1 MANNVFRDEKL
12 YERISTKIVGR
23 RRELKA
29 ILAAL
34 AAGKNLLLEGPP
46 GTTKSTIL
54 RTIAEAI
61 NLPFYMVEG
70 NADLTPQKLIG
81 NFNPARVMS
90 EGFKR
95 EFFEPGPL
103 TLAMEKGGLL
113 YIEEFNR
120 MPEDVANVLIRAMEE
135 RELIIPRY
143 GIIRAEPTFRV
154 VCSQNPYDDVG
165 TTKVSRAIMDR
176 FARLKLSYQSR
187 DEEIE
192 IVALKTGS
200 EDKWLVELAV
210 DLVRATRIHPAV
222 KMGASVRG
230 AIDMVQIARELER
243 MNGGLS
249 FEDLYDAAV
258 LGMSSK
264 IWMKDPKTSVEE
276 LIRELL
282 AKLLEEKERE
292 RLGRESFFR
301 RGEVGE
307 GVEEGEPR
315 DVAPSGMVS
324 LAYRNPL
331 ALLPMIRKDPSYLAK
346 LVNTYGG
353 LRDVDALEVYGRLMD
368 YLSPDLREKVREY
381 ASNLIIKLVSS
392 NIKGGRLRK
401 LKRGPLSASSLE
413 IDIDGTID
421 KVLESPPLSPDKIVA
436 LNRADFDEAYAIIID
451 RSFSMT
457 GYKMVLAALVAAI
470 IARLNP
476 FGNFVVSAF
485 NTNVSFIKRLKERKG
500 IEELVGAILSLSP
513 VGYTDISKALEE
525 NHVELESQGV
535 RKKVAILITDG
546 EWTAGENPLNK
557 ATLYDKLHV
566 ICVPSRLLS
575 FSKLLANY
583 GGGKFVLIRNIRE
596 IPEELPAILMDL

>member
-1 MANNVFRDEKL
+1 MDEDVFRDDGL
-12 YERISTKIVGR
+12 YERVSSKIVGR

-54 RTIAEAI
+54 RAIAEEV

-81 NFNPARVMS
+81 NFNPAKVMA
-90 EGFKR
+90 EGFKK

-135 RELIIPRY
+135 RELVIPRY
-143 GIIRAEPTFRV
+143 GIVRAGPTFRV
-154 VCSQNPYDDVG
+154 ICSQNPYDDVG

-187 DEEIE
+187 EEEVE
-192 IVALKTGS
+192 IVKLKTGS
-200 EDKWLVELAV
+200 KDEWLIELAV
-210 DLVRATRIHPAV
+210 DLARATRLHPSV

-230 AIDMVQIARELER
+230 AIDMVLIAKELER

-264 IWMKDPKTSVEE
+264 IWLKDPRTSVEE

-282 AKLLEEKERE
+282 TKLLEER
-292 RLGRESFFR
+292 RSPSGPRGDFFR
-301 RGEVGE
+301 E
-307 GVEEGEPR
+307 GDEEGEELGEPT
-315 DVAPSGMVS
+315 VS
-324 LAYRNPL
+324 NVVTIAYRNPL
-331 ALLPMIRKDPSYLAK
+331 SLLPLIRRDPSYVLK
-346 LVNTYGG
+346 LVGGQGG
-353 LRDVDALEVYGRLMD
+353 LRDADALEVYGRLMD
-368 YLSPDLREKVREY
+368 YLNPELKDKVKEY
-381 ASNLIIKLVSS
+381 ASNLIIKLAES
-392 NIKGGRLRK
+392 NVKGGK
-401 LKRGPLSASSLE
+401 LKKLRRGPLNSSSLE
-413 IDIDGTID
+413 IDIDATID
-421 KVLESPPLSPDKIVA
+421 RVLENPPLSPDKVVA
-436 LNRADFDEAYAIIID
+436 LNRTGFDEAYAIIID

-457 GYKMVLAALVAAI
+457 GYKMILAALVAAV

-485 NTNVSFIKRLKERKG
+485 NTNVDFIKRLKERKA
-500 IEELVGAILSLSP
+500 IEEIVGEILNLSP
-513 VGYTDISKALEE
+513 VGYTDISRALEE
-525 NHVELESQGV
+525 NFLELDSQGV
-535 RKKVAILITDG
+535 KRKVGILITDG

-557 ATLYDKLHV
+557 VTLYDRLHV

-575 FSKLLANY
+575 FSRLLANY
-583 GGGKFVLIRNIRE
+583 GGGKFVLIRNVRE
-596 IPEELPAILMDL
+596 IPDELPTILMDL